1 MNEFKKASVH
11 ELVNILRF
19 VDTKALEGEN
29 LNFII
34 DWTTEGTNEN
44 QKYSAD
50 IIQFFLNSL
59 EDRNG

>member
-1 MNEFKKASVH
+1 
-11 ELVNILRF
+11 